1 MKSSGIVSLWI
12 ILFLS
17 LFPAL
22 AGGEQVQEGTKEESP
37 SVDQLY
43 NTGYLMSLLGHHE
56 QAIRL
61 FQESL
66 EIQPTAEAYTYL
78 GWTYSHMGDNQRAID
93 EAEKAILVDPDFGNP
108 YNDIGVYLM
117 KLEKEDE
124 AIPYL
129 KKAMNAKR
137 YCCYQFPHYNL
148 GMIYLQKQMVDKA
161 REEFKKSLAIDPDY
175 FPASEALK
183 LLNESG
189 VKDI

>member
-66 EIQPTAEAYTYL
+66 KIQPSAEAYTYL
-78 GWTYSHMGDNQRAID
+78 GWTYSHMGDYQRAID

-129 KKAMNAKR
+129 KKAMNAQR

>member
-78 GWTYSHMGDNQRAID
+78 GWTYSHMGDYQRAID

-129 KKAMNAKR
+129 K
-137 YCCYQFPHYNL
+137 
-148 GMIYLQKQMVDKA
+148 
-161 REEFKKSLAIDPDY
+161 
-175 FPASEALK
+175 
-183 LLNESG
+183 
-189 VKDI
+189 

>member
-78 GWTYSHMGDNQRAID
+78 GWTYSHMGDYQRAID

>member
-1 MKSSGIVSLWI
+1 MKNRRIVAIWI

-17 LFPAL
+17 MFPAL
-22 AGGEQVQEGTKEESP
+22 AGGEPVQEGTKEESP
-37 SVDQLY
+37 SVEQLY
-43 NTGYLMSLLGHHE
+43 NTGYLMGLLGEHE
-56 QAIRL
+56 QAILL

-66 EIQPTAEAYTYL
+66 KIRPTAEAYTYL
-78 GWTYSHMGDNQRAID
+78 GWTYSHKGDYQRAIE

-117 KLEKEDE
+117 ELAREDE

-129 KKAMNAKR
+129 EKAMRAKR
-137 YCCYQFPHYNL
+137 YCCYQFPHYNI
-148 GMIYLQKQMVDKA
+148 GRIYLKKNLYEKA

-175 FPASEALK
+175 FPASEALE
-183 LLNESG
+183 LLKESG

>member
-1 MKSSGIVSLWI
+1 MKSREIVSLWV

-17 LFPAL
+17 MHPAL
-22 AGGEQVQEGTKEESP
+22 AGGEPVQEGTKEEIP
-37 SVDQLY
+37 SVEQL
-43 NTGYLMSLLGHHE
+43 NNKGYLMSLLGHHE

-78 GWTYSHMGDNQRAID
+78 GWTYGHMGNYQSAID

-117 KLEKEDE
+117 KLEREDE
-124 AIPYL
+124 AIPYFN
-129 KKAMNAKR
+129 KAMNAEK

-148 GMIYLQKQMVDKA
+148 GMIYFQKQMVDEA
-161 REEFKKSLAIDPDY
+161 REEFQKSLAIDPDY

-183 LLNESG
+183 LLKESG

>member
-1 MKSSGIVSLWI
+1 MKSRGIVSLWI

-17 LFPAL
+17 LFPVF

-37 SVDQLY
+37 SVEQLY

-78 GWTYSHMGDNQRAID
+78 GWTYSHKGDYQRAIA

-183 LLNESG
+183 LLKESG

>member
-78 GWTYSHMGDNQRAID
+78 GWTYSHMGDYQRAID
-93 EAEKAILVDPDFGNP
+93 EAEKAILMDPDFGNP

>member
-66 EIQPTAEAYTYL
+66 KIQPTAEAYTYL
-78 GWTYSHMGDNQRAID
+78 ELDVDLRQMRNLLR
-93 EAEKAILVDPDFGNP
+93 EAKEGALIPVPL
-108 YNDIGVYLM
+108 NDSSG
-117 KLEKEDE
+117 
-124 AIPYL
+124 
-129 KKAMNAKR
+129 
-137 YCCYQFPHYNL
+137 
-148 GMIYLQKQMVDKA
+148 
-161 REEFKKSLAIDPDY
+161 RE
-175 FPASEALK
+175 
-183 LLNESG
+183 
-189 VKDI
+189 